1 MIECFQSSSG
11 KNSGMEG
18 DLTTT
23 KHELLRVRDMLEM
36 AEKVTTGKSLDT

>member
-1 MIECFQSSSG
+1 
-11 KNSGMEG
+11 MEG